1 MKLSLIASSVVLL
14 VAFNACSSSNS
25 PEKVALSMC
34 ELAKKA
40 DIKGMK
46 ELSTPEFAEQFTQ
59 IEELFA
65 AAMATEAG
73 KAELDKQISL
83 MSSIDCEA
91 STKVTDIDENTKQ
104 VKNAQTAQE
113 FKLTLVENKWKV
125 MN

>member
-14 VAFNACSSSNS
+14 VAFNACSSSDS
-25 PEKVALSMC
+25 PQKVALSMC

-46 ELSTPEFAEQFTQ
+46 ELSTPEFAEQFAQ
-59 IEELFA
+59 IEELFT

-113 FKLTLVENKWKV
+113 FKLTLVENRWKV
-125 MN
+125 TN